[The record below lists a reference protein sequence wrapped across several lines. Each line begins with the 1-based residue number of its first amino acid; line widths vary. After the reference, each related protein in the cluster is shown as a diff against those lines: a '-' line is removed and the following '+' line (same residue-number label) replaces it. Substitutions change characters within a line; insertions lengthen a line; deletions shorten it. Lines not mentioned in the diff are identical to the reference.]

1 MSSGN
6 PGSMVSAQRFHG
18 KRQLRGN
25 TGLPGWL
32 ERHNITSS
40 DMLANLNMSAKE
52 EKNLFL
58 WSFGSEKGQL
68 ELFEGRTD
76 AYLLFCEPM
85 KGVVPPFTEHLG
97 SIAR

>member
-1 MSSGN
+1 
-6 PGSMVSAQRFHG
+6 MVSAQRFHG

-32 ERHNITSS
+32 KRRYITSS
-40 DMLANLNMSAKE
+40 DMLVNLNVSAKE

-58 WSFGSEKGQL
+58 WSFEREKGQL
-68 ELFEGRTD
+68 ELFEGCTD
-76 AYLLFCEPM
+76 AYLLFCAPM
-85 KGVVPPFTEHLG
+85 KGVGPPFTEHLG